1 MLVLA
6 FPTCPQHQAPTGCVF
21 TGVGALPSPW
31 GATPLLF
38 HPTFNL
44 GMIILLLPALSCP
57 ANSNYS
63 LCTNLCVNSCTGL
76 VDSSKCPKTCAE
88 GCHCNKG
95 FIFDGHGCVP
105 EDKCGCFVD
114 GKYYKVV
121 MSRVWM
127 GLGDFFFLTF
137 SSCLR
142 CSTLLQRRRAH
153 GPKQEKKPQNKT
165 KQPTLKI
172 FRLPSDSVVSRE
184 ENWSI
189 SISFI
194 TWHKGASTDV
204 DTQIVAMLST
214 PEGAK

>member
-1 MLVLA
+1 
-6 FPTCPQHQAPTGCVF
+6 
-21 TGVGALPSPW
+21 
-31 GATPLLF
+31 
-38 HPTFNL
+38 
-44 GMIILLLPALSCP
+44 MIILLLPALSCP

-63 LCTNLCVNSCTGL
+63 LCTNLCVNSCAGL

-121 MSRVWM
+121 KSRVWVA
-127 GLGDFFFLTF
+127 LGDFFFF
-137 SSCLR
+137 NNF
-142 CSTLLQRRRAH
+142 LLPALQHVA
-153 GPKQEKKPQNKT
+153 PKATCARPKAGKKPNTKT

-184 ENWSI
+184 GNWSI